1 MKRISLVLTAALLL
15 AAMTVAIAPAM
26 AQEEKKKEEEKK
38 DEKKKDEKKEEKDL
52 PKSGGILIDPS
63 LLGIGAGALL
73 VGGGLVA
80 VRVARRH

>member
-1 MKRISLVLTAALLL
+1 MKRIILVLTAALLL
-15 AAMTVAIAPAM
+15 AAMMVAAAPTF
-26 AQEEKKKEEEKK
+26 AQ

-52 PKSGGILIDPS
+52 PKSGGIPIDPS

-80 VRVARRH
+80 VRVARRR

>member
-1 MKRISLVLTAALLL
+1 MMVAA
-15 AAMTVAIAPAM
+15 APAF

-38 DEKKKDEKKEEKDL
+38 EEEKKEEKKDEKKEEKDL
-52 PKSGGILIDPS
+52 PKSGGLPIDPS

>member
-1 MKRISLVLTAALLL
+1 MKRIILALTAALLL
-15 AAMTVAIAPAM
+15 AAMMVAAAPAF

-38 DEKKKDEKKEEKDL
+38 GEKDL
-52 PKSGGILIDPS
+52 PKSGGISIDPS